1 MLVDLPNG
9 RRVLIAGQKSGVV
22 HAVDPDKDG
31 AIVWQTRVGKGTAL
45 GGVQW
50 GSAFDGRRV
59 YVALSD
65 VQPEPVAA
73 GNGRR
78 AAVVRGAAV
87 SFERARGRRTLR
99 DRSEVRDKPSGP
111 NRIPAAAISP
121 AAVLRSQR
129 R

>member
-50 GSAFDGRRV
+50 GSAFDGRLCMSRSRTCSPN
-59 YVALSD
+59 LSL
-65 VQPEPVAA
+65 PERLARS
-73 GNGRR
+73 RR
-78 AAVVRGAAV
+78 SWGSRLV
-87 SFERARGRRTLR
+87 
-99 DRSEVRDKPSGP
+99 
-111 NRIPAAAISP
+111 
-121 AAVLRSQR
+121 
-129 R
+129 